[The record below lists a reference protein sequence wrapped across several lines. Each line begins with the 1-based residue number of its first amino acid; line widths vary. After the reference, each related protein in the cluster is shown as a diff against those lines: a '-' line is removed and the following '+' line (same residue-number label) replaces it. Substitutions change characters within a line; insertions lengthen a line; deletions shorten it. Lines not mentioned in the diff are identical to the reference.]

1 MHAAVSIVMIQTLKI
16 MNVVLK
22 LSSFDNMD
30 DNKVEYVVYE
40 TKTTTITFMQTT
52 IMEIQELI
60 IIIIHVQ
67 YKGLHVSYVA
77 VVVNVYQ

>member
-1 MHAAVSIVMIQTLKI
+1 
-16 MNVVLK
+16 
-22 LSSFDNMD
+22 MD

-40 TKTTTITFMQTT
+40 TKTTTITFMQTIIT
-52 IMEIQELI
+52 EIQEFI
-60 IIIIHVQ
+60 IIIMHVQ